1 MNNPTNNGRIR
12 TSKVV
17 NILINGLMMF
27 AFPPPDG
34 FIAAVAPIA
43 SAIMTPLP
51 LFAITIPY
59 LIYRR
64 CNKEKYATVPTK
76 NGKSTEMDEYPP
88 DKTVK

>member
-1 MNNPTNNGRIR
+1 
-12 TSKVV
+12 
-17 NILINGLMMF
+17 MMF

-64 CNKEKYATVPTK
+64 CNKEKYATVPTE
-76 NGKSTEMDEYPP
+76 NGKSTEMDEYPA
-88 DKTVK
+88 DKTVKVKNGKSVI